1 MRPAPRDAEA
11 GQGISGPAGDAAPV
25 PHGRRRAAFGFVFVT
40 VAIDM
45 LSVGIFVPVLPRLVA
60 DFMGGDEPAAAAMYG
75 LFGIAFALM
84 QFVFSP
90 VQGALSDR
98 FGRRPVILISNLG
111 VGLDYVVMALA
122 PTIWWLLAGR
132 VISGVASA
140 SIATAFA
147 YIADVTEPEKRAGR
161 FGMLGA
167 AFGLG
172 FVLGPAIGG
181 LAGSVDPRLPFWIA
195 AGLSLANAAY
205 GYFILPE
212 SLPPE
217 KRAPLRLARANPLGA
232 LVLLRSQPQ
241 LLGLAGVWFVS
252 QLAHFV
258 LPSLGVLYLT
268 FRYGWDERTI
278 GFTMAAVGLG
288 AVIVQG
294 GLIGPGVRLLGERG
308 ALLLGAT
315 AGVIGLTIQGL
326 APHGWMFWLGIPFN
340 SLWGFTHAAANS
352 LMSRRLGP
360 SEQGRLQGANA
371 CMMGIAGLIGPGLF
385 SQVYAVAL
393 AHPGA
398 FPGPGAPFFVA
409 VALLLV
415 ALVMAVRATRSPPP
429 ASGPAAADQS
439 GGL

>member
-1 MRPAPRDAEA
+1 
-11 GQGISGPAGDAAPV
+11 
-25 PHGRRRAAFGFVFVT
+25 
-40 VAIDM
+40 M

-60 DFMGGDEPAAAAMYG
+60 DFMGGDEVAAASMYG
-75 LFGIAFALM
+75 LFGTAFALM
-84 QFVFSP
+84 QFAFSP

-122 PTIWWLLAGR
+122 PSIWWLLAGR
-132 VISGVASA
+132 VISGIASA

-147 YIADVTEPEKRAGR
+147 YIADVTEPEKRAAR

-195 AGLSLANAAY
+195 AGLSLLNACY
-205 GYFILPE
+205 GYFVLPE

-217 KRAPLRLARANPLGA
+217 KRAPLSLARANPLGA

-258 LPSLGVLYLT
+258 LPTIGVLYLT

-278 GFTMAAVGLG
+278 GFTMAAVGLA

-294 GLIGPGVRLLGERG
+294 GLIGPGVRLVGERA
-308 ALLLGAT
+308 ALIGGFA
-315 AGVIGLTIQGL
+315 AGMVGLSIQGL
-326 APHGWMFWLGIPFN
+326 APEGWMFWLGIPFT
-340 SLWGFTHAAANS
+340 SLWGFANAAGNS

-371 CMMGIAGLIGPGLF
+371 CLMGIAGLIGPGLF
-385 SQVYAVAL
+385 SQVYALAL
-393 AHPGA
+393 ASPGT
-398 FPGPGAPFFVA
+398 FPGPGAPFFLA
-409 VALLLV
+409 VALILV
-415 ALVMAVRATRSPPP
+415 AMLMAVRASR
-429 ASGPAAADQS
+429 
-439 GGL
+439 

>member
-1 MRPAPRDAEA
+1 MAEA
-11 GQGISGPAGDAAPV
+11 AAPTGQARPGPAKQGPDAP
-25 PHGRRRAAFGFVFVT
+25 PGHGRRRAAFGFVFVT

-60 DFMGGDEPAAAAMYG
+60 DFMGGDEVAAASMYG
-75 LFGIAFALM
+75 LFGTAFALM
-84 QFVFSP
+84 QFAFSP

-122 PTIWWLLAGR
+122 PSIWWLLAGR
-132 VISGVASA
+132 VISGIASA

-147 YIADVTEPEKRAGR
+147 YIADVTEPEKRAAR

-195 AGLSLANAAY
+195 AGLSLLNACY
-205 GYFILPE
+205 GYFVLPE

-217 KRAPLRLARANPLGA
+217 KRAPLSLARANPLGA

-258 LPSLGVLYLT
+258 LPTIGVLYLT

-278 GFTMAAVGLG
+278 GFTMAAVGLA

-294 GLIGPGVRLLGERG
+294 GLIGPGVRLVGERA
-308 ALLLGAT
+308 ALIGGFA
-315 AGVIGLTIQGL
+315 AGMVGLSIQGL
-326 APHGWMFWLGIPFN
+326 APEGWMFWLGIPFT
-340 SLWGFTHAAANS
+340 SLWGFANAAGNS

-371 CMMGIAGLIGPGLF
+371 CLMGIAGLIGPGLF
-385 SQVYAVAL
+385 SQVYALAL
-393 AHPGA
+393 ASPGT
-398 FPGPGAPFFVA
+398 FPGPGAPFFLA
-409 VALLLV
+409 VALILV
-415 ALVMAVRATRSPPP
+415 AMLMAVRASR
-429 ASGPAAADQS
+429 
-439 GGL
+439 